1 MNNIELIKPESFQRC
16 FACLK
21 SRKYVSIHEILLN
34 GHFLHF
40 AVAAKMTKFREKNT
54 KYCVT

>member
-54 KYCVT
+54 K